1 MKYYKLQ
8 ESIVT
13 KQAEPDTEN
22 IISLAVVLGSIMA
35 SNLQIDNQSFRY
47 VVAFP
52 RGFFWVSFIVW
63 LKSLRIEFAV
73 FLRGVLHII
82 RRLQYFLVAL
92 FFFLFGF
99 AEMFLI
105 LYYRHDI
112 CDELQQGEANL
123 AVHCK
128 RSTSLTRVT
137 RMMLGA
143 VEEAWVTYGG
153 NNTALVFFGL
163 YVFFVVLV
171 LSNVLIVL
179 VIDSYGV
186 IQNERAAVVFWSDR
200 LDFVTEMDAIL
211 RILEQTASCLGL
223 GTWETP
229 TNPSSS
235 SSSQPKNPSPFGH
248 AWDTLTSVWYTKD
261 SDDGVLFFFFFRIA
275 TAFIIPIWLLLGVVT
290 AGILWP
296 PQIRAK
302 LLVRLQLGNTKS
314 AIAKELTK
322 NVKELRQEVST
333 LRTELKEEVRNDRK
347 EVMKMQNEMDTARK
361 NIIADVHQMS
371 ELMTILLESARE
383 QSRQRELQAARSGGY

>member
-1 MKYYKLQ
+1 LG
-8 ESIVT
+8 ILHR
-13 KQAEPDTEN
+13 
-22 IISLAVVLGSIMA
+22 LA
-35 SNLQIDNQSFRY
+35 Q
-47 VVAFP
+47 
-52 RGFFWVSFIVW
+52 
-63 LKSLRIEFAV
+63 KSSYRICG

-92 FFFLFGF
+92 FFFLFDF
-99 AEMFLI
+99 AEMFLMS
-105 LYYRHDI
+105 YYNEDV
-112 CDELQQGEANL
+112 CSEPPQPPGEANL

-128 RSTSLTRVT
+128 RSTSITRVT
-137 RMMLGA
+137 KMMLVVRGK
-143 VEEAWVTYGG
+143 AWDTHGK
-153 NNTALVFFGL
+153 NSTALVFFGM
-163 YVFFVVLV
+163 YVIFVVLV
-171 LSNVLIVL
+171 LSIVLVVL

-333 LRTELKEEVRNDRK
+333 LRTELKEEVKNDYK
-347 EVMKMQNEMDTARK
+347 DIMKLQSELNAARTS
-361 NIIADVHQMS
+361 IMTGIHQMNHM
-371 ELMTILLESARE
+371 MTVLLDNARE
-383 QSRQRELQAARSGGY
+383 QNRVPELQAARSGEY